1 MIQSH
6 SAHDLLSV
14 PGSSDTDRKR
24 SGKTLARPS
33 SPLLRA
39 KNAFRRTFSNGGD
52 KNVLQRGTDKIYSRK
67 QHNRVY

>member
-6 SAHDLLSV
+6 SAQCLLSV
-14 PGSSDTDRKR
+14 PGSTSSSNHSDVERKR

-52 KNVLQRGTDKIYSRK
+52 KNVLQRGTVILL
-67 QHNRVY
+67 